1 MQAGGR
7 QAVREEAGSE
17 DEEPRREGVGTRGMN
32 TQRRLTMCACRL
44 HARRRLHHSIAA
56 AAVPSSLS
64 ARSLAVEHLD
74 SLTHCSLAVS
84 QSRTMHCSIV
94 AL

>member
-1 MQAGGR
+1 MDPGCVKLGEKDVFCLPSVGRRMQLIHLIFT
-7 QAVREEAGSE
+7 Q
-17 DEEPRREGVGTRGMN
+17 PGVH
-32 TQRRLTMCACRL
+32 LLEHPVLA
-44 HARRRLHHSIAA
+44 ADSIIASKA